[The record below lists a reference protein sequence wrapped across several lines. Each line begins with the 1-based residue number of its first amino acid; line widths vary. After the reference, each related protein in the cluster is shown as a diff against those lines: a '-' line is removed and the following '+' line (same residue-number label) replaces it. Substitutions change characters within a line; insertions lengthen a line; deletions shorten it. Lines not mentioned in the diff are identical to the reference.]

1 MENLRNI
8 LPLIKADD
16 WAVSID
22 LVDAY
27 LHVPIAHT
35 AQHFFG
41 FAVANKVYQ
50 YRALP
55 FGLKTAPRIFTRI
68 VQALAAHLRERGIR
82 IFVYLD
88 DWLVLADSADTL
100 RQHLDITLDLVSK
113 LGFLVNYEKSQLE
126 PTQNPEFLGAKL
138 DLKLRLAHPLPH
150 RIDKVHQVGGFLL
163 RSSHAQ
169 AKYWL
174 RFLGLLAS
182 LLDSV
187 PDCRRRMRQIQ
198 IAFLSQYRPLRDP
211 MTQIIRLTGTLSQ
224 AVRWW
229 MPPNTLQ
236 MGKPFTTPAPSMT
249 ILTDASTMGWGAVL
263 NSDQVQGT
271 WGERD
276 KGQHINVLEMRAIQ
290 NALFAFKDRVR
301 RKTVLIKSDNLTVVS
316 YINKQGGTRSK
327 PLCNLTLD
335 ILDWKRQLC
344 GGFPVKGKL
353 SPHRVATQSKHCQTD
368 LQQVR
373 SSSGR
378 PIRIDI
384 EQAAAS
390 LLHKTQRPSSSD
402 DGRIHNAVERVS
414 GVCVPTLCIDTKS
427 TTESANRQG
436 YPPSDSSLV
445 AETALVPHT
454 VRSSNLSPSNPSLQG
469 GSPLSTRDIHI
480 PSQGSLPKAN
490 IMDHFRE
497 IASQAGLSGRAA
509 ELSSSFLR
517 SSTRATYDS
526 RLQHYFK
533 WCYDKKVDPSTAPVG
548 EIAEFLLHLF
558 DKSLAFSTIRGY
570 RSAIS
575 ALHKGFRGGETVG
588 SSSHLTRLMKS
599 LFLSRPPQKK
609 LSPSWSLSRV
619 LRALSRAPFEPMH
632 DSSLANL
639 TIKTILLVAVASGR
653 RRSFLHA
660 LSTKPGH
667 IRWETNGVRLIPH
680 AKFLAKN
687 QTMNSTPGEIFIPAL
702 KTLSS
707 ISQDKLWCPVR
718 ALKWYLHKTEELR
731 TSDNLFISINS
742 PHGSVSPDTISRWI
756 VQAIK
761 AGGTTSIL
769 SHKVRAHDTRGIASS
784 WALFQ
789 GVPLEDIL
797 KAAYWHNP
805 NSFTSCYLSDVISNE
820 ASFASAVLSCP
831 SRK

>member
-50 YRALP
+50 YPALP
-55 FGLKTAPRIFTRI
+55 FGLKTAPCTFTRI

-126 PTQNPEFLGAKL
+126 PTQNPEFLGPKL
-138 DLKLRLAHPLPH
+138 DLKLRLAHPFPH
-150 RIDKVHQVGGFLL
+150 RIDKVYLVGGFLL
-163 RSSHAQ
+163 RSSHVQ

-182 LLDSV
+182 LLDTV

-198 IAFLSQYRPLRDP
+198 IAFLSQYRPLTDP

-263 NSDQVQGT
+263 NSVQVQGT

-327 PLCNLTLD
+327 HLCNLTLD
-335 ILDWKRQLC
+335 ILDWCDLVEMNLIASHIPGKDNYVADFLSRGSDLPTEWHLNPSIAKQIFNRFGPPQVDLFASTLNKQLPVYC
-344 GGFPVKGKL
+344 TKHNDPAALMTDAFTMQWKGFLG
-353 SPHRVATQSKHCQTD
+353 
-368 LQQVR
+368 
-373 SSSGR
+373 
-378 PIRIDI
+378 
-384 EQAAAS
+384 
-390 LLHKTQRPSSSD
+390 
-402 DGRIHNAVERVS
+402 
-414 GVCVPTLCIDTKS
+414 
-427 TTESANRQG
+427 
-436 YPPSDSSLV
+436 
-445 AETALVPHT
+445 
-454 VRSSNLSPSNPSLQG
+454 NPSLQG

-480 PSQGSLPKAN
+480 PSQGSPPKAN
-490 IMDHFRE
+490 IMDHFRG

-533 WCYDKKVDPSTAPVG
+533 WWYDKKVDPSTAPVG
-548 EIAEFLLHLF
+548 EIADFLLHLF
-558 DKSLAFSTIRGY
+558 DKNLAFSTIRGY

-639 TIKTILLVAVASGR
+639 TIKTILLIAVASGR